1 MVDLAYPVRALGGQI
16 SHLHQYLKN
25 IESYHFGKLYTIA
38 YDDYVDYYIVQG
50 PAKRVFN
57 WIADNQKAAYTI
69 GIGILAAFILYKAH
83 PLRPNVNA
91 STDPNPAK
99 APDQIEGEE
108 IAGDPAGD
116 EEIHSGNEGDVDGTE
131 RPRRRKG
138 AEGSPRKESLEG
150 AEDEKEVATPDAER
164 EVGSDHEEEDG
175 GTTGAKGSA
184 KKPAAPTAAK
194 AAAASKPAASTDA
207 KGAAAALLDSLFT
220 DEDDEASGAE
230 DASKP
235 TPIANP
241 AKAPATPPA
250 SAAKA
255 AAVKAPATATPDNKD
270 ADPAAQ
276 SAAQAKAP
284 AKPSAPAAVP
294 AVNAD
299 AK

>member
-50 PAKRVFN
+50 PAKRVFD

-83 PLRPNVNA
+83 PLRTNENPDPA
-91 STDPNPAK
+91 TDPNAPPAG
-99 APDQIEGEE
+99 ADELEGEE
-108 IAGDPAGD
+108 EIRRPE

-131 RPRRRKG
+131 GLRRRKD
-138 AEGSPRKESLEG
+138 AEGSLLEEGLEG
-150 AEDEKEVATPDAER
+150 ADPKEGVDAPDAER
-164 EVGSDHEEEDG
+164 EVGSDHEKEDG
-175 GTTGAKGSA
+175 GTTEAKRSA
-184 KKPAAPTAAK
+184 HKKPAAPTAA
-194 AAAASKPAASTDA
+194 ASSKSAASTNA
-207 KGAAAALLDSLFT
+207 KGAAAILDSLFT
-220 DEDDEASGAE
+220 DEDDEASGAD

-235 TPIANP
+235 APIANP

-255 AAVKAPATATPDNKD
+255 AAVKAPATATPDNKG
-270 ADPAAQ
+270 ADPTAQ